1 MWRDQHGRP
10 FTDGC
15 VDGPS
20 AVFGSHSVPV
30 DWLVD
35 SGAGIAAI
43 RDSVGANFSWTVKI
57 GVTAGPQGAW
67 SVTEDLEIAF
77 DDDNG
82 QCRMPAQTRIAVKP
96 DDDDETSSAHAKWPT
111 SDWRSPSEAD
121 HSPRRC
127 DEDPDA
133 LSVSAGATISSST
146 TDIVGTSYANQFS
159 AEPTGIGERR

>member
-1 MWRDQHGRP
+1 MWRDQYGRP

-20 AVFGSHSVPV
+20 AVFGGHSVSV

-43 RDSVGANFSWTVKI
+43 RDSVGANFSWKVKV

-67 SVTEDLEIAF
+67 SVTEDLEISF

-82 QCRMPAQTRIAVKP
+82 QCRMPTQTRIALKP
-96 DDDDETSSAHAKWPT
+96 DDADADLISARELAHFGLSLAVG
-111 SDWRSPSEAD
+111 SGAQSPSL
-121 HSPRRC
+121 R
-127 DEDPDA
+127 
-133 LSVSAGATISSST
+133 
-146 TDIVGTSYANQFS
+146 
-159 AEPTGIGERR
+159 